1 MNYMMNSIEQ
11 QYDYTFWGRHQ
22 GLIQAILIVVFF
34 IPLPFWAHIIFGI
47 PVQKNAV
54 YLTMALGVLATI
66 DSILV
71 DRKIQEK
78 FQKIR
83 LCEDGI
89 WSSFEDTESLIRWND
104 VSEIEKI
111 VFGDKDF
118 YRVFGL
124 SGIRIVNKSGENLP
138 IYKTIKNYNQLVSLI
153 RDKTT

>member
-22 GLIQAILIVVFF
+22 GLIQAIFIVAFF
-34 IPLPFWAHIIFGI
+34 VPLPFWAYIVFGVPI
-47 PVQKNAV
+47 QKNAV
-54 YLTMALGVLATI
+54 YITMALGLLATI
-66 DSILV
+66 DSILI

-83 LCEDGI
+83 VSEDGL
-89 WSSFEDTESLIRWND
+89 WSSHEGSESLIRWND
-104 VSEIEKI
+104 VTEVEKI

-124 SGIRIVNKSGENLP
+124 SGIRIVNESGENLP
-138 IYKTIKNYNQLVSLI
+138 IYKTIRNYKK
-153 RDKTT
+153 D